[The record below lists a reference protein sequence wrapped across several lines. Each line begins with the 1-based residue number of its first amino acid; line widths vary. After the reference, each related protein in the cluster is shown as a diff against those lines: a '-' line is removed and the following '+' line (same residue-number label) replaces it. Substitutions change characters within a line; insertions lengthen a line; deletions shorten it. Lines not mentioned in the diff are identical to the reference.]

1 MRRIKLG
8 SALRV
13 GRELRYRALPE
24 LVGRAITLRSLDDA
38 RPALCELVAPVLGP
52 DAPWEPPANLH
63 GALAKYGLIDTELAA
78 PFALLD
84 HPTTERG
91 IPVVR
96 RMGFAP
102 RRGERWDDLLEVED
116 PHCFEELARDLDQCR
131 LKLFL
136 HDGAPDD
143 PRLARLIDATRR
155 NVPLALPDDYF
166 PCELR
171 VVDACLTNSSF
182 IWFNAHF
189 YL

>member
-1 MRRIKLG
+1 MTRLG

-24 LVGRAITLRSLDDA
+24 LVGRAVTLRSLDDVGPEL
-38 RPALCELVAPVLGP
+38 RGLVAPVLGP
-52 DAPWEPPANLH
+52 DAPWEPPSNLD
-63 GALAKYGLIDTELAA
+63 GALAKYGLIDTEFPA
-78 PFALLD
+78 PAVLLD

-102 RRGERWDDLLEVED
+102 ARGERWDDLAEVED
-116 PHCFEELARDLDQCR
+116 PCCFEELARDLDQCR

-143 PRLARLIDATRR
+143 ARMARLAEAMRR
-155 NVPLALPDDYF
+155 KVPLALPDDYF
-166 PCELR
+166 PCELQ